1 MSGERRRA
9 GFVSRVGADLID
21 AVIVSVVTVV
31 AVLGVRMFSALF
43 AGRVFTFPKANALEG
58 AGIVSLLFLVYLTF
72 FWATI
77 GRTPGKQAIGLRI
90 VTSRGEQL
98 SWPRA
103 LGRAAF
109 CVVLPVGLLLAV
121 VSRRNAAVH
130 DLVLRTA
137 VVYDFAPRRRSRP
150 LAVAT
155 SEGEAAPA
163 AVPAAPAAVP
173 DLAPVASIGVG
184 RPLEVAAP
192 VTGNGHADPKSP
204 RRDDV
209 APAVGSEHVDG
220 GGSTPRRPSAEGGH
234 VSDTATADDV
244 QVGPIDFILVEWPA
258 DHQPNGEAMP
268 HLIDLVDRGV
278 IRILDLAFIR
288 KEMDGTIVRLEIAD
302 FGDDEGIMVFEGVS
316 SGVIGDDDVDEA
328 SGALEP
334 GATAALLVYEN
345 TWAAPFATALRKAGA
360 QLVATGRIPTN
371 ALISALDELE
381 SANS

>member
-9 GFVSRVGADLID
+9 GFVSRVAADLID

-77 GRTPGKQAIGLRI
+77 GRTPGKQMIGLRI
-90 VTSRGEQL
+90 VTSSGAPL

-109 CVVLPVGLLLAV
+109 CVVLPVGLALAV
-121 VSRRNAAVH
+121 VSRRNAALH

-137 VVYDFAPRRRSRP
+137 VIYDFAPRRRSRP

-155 SEGEAAPA
+155 SEGPAALA
-163 AVPAAPAAVP
+163 AVPEVAAPGAN
-173 DLAPVASIGVG
+173 VASVG
-184 RPLEVAAP
+184 TARPLEVVGP
-192 VTGNGHADPKSP
+192 VNGNGHTDPKSP

-209 APAVGSEHVDG
+209 APSVDSEHVDG
-220 GGSTPRRPSAEGGH
+220 GGSTPQRPSAEGGH

-244 QVGPIDFILVEWPA
+244 QVGPIDFILVEWAP

-302 FGDDEGIMVFEGVS
+302 FGEDEGIMVFEGVS

-328 SGALEP
+328 SAALEP

-345 TWAAPFATALRKAGA
+345 SWAAPFATALRKAGA

-381 SANS
+381 SSNS

>member
-9 GFVSRVGADLID
+9 GFVSRVAADLID

-90 VTSRGEQL
+90 VTSSGAPL

-155 SEGEAAPA
+155 SDGESAPA
-163 AVPAAPAAVP
+163 AVPAVREK
-173 DLAPVASIGVG
+173 APVASIGIA
-184 RPLEVAAP
+184 RPLEVGAQ

-209 APAVGSEHVDG
+209 APAIGSEHVER
-220 GGSTPRRPSAEGGH
+220 GGSTPQRPSAEGGH

-244 QVGPIDFILVEWPA
+244 QVGPIDFILVEWAP

>member
-90 VTSRGEQL
+90 VTSRGEPL

-137 VVYDFAPRRRSRP
+137 VVYDFAPRRRARP
-150 LAVAT
+150 LVVAT

-173 DLAPVASIGVG
+173 DLAPVASIAAG
-184 RPLEVAAP
+184 RPLEVGAQ

>member
-21 AVIVSVVTVV
+21 AVIVSVVTVI

-90 VTSRGEQL
+90 VTSRGEPL